1 MASYKNKMTDTN
13 KNQELPEDESS
24 ENSEDLPQEPASGGG
39 ARMNDAKAFFRALNA
54 GAELNP
60 SEMEMKTAESG
71 MHAATAC
78 PSCEQLAHEV
88 QQLSQKLG
96 ETDIHYKRMAAD
108 FENYRRRSDR
118 DRQELE
124 TMGVKKMVEALLPA
138 LDDID
143 RAQMSLNESMPAEK
157 ILESLKVVF
166 NSLGRCLDQ
175 AGIKPM
181 EPVGQPFDP
190 RLHEPVQQIETAEF
204 PDGYVMQE
212 LRRGYVLGDK
222 VVRPALVNVASN
234 KASAEEQQ
242 ARQLAEMQEQSNAV
256 GEEEVD
262 ELRESGVYS
271 LDDVNESAEKAVEE
285 YLEKLDD
292 SGSN

>member
-1 MASYKNKMTDTN
+1 MTDTN
-13 KNQELPEDESS
+13 KNQELPEDSPEITEESS
-24 ENSEDLPQEPASGGG
+24 QESAPAAGS
-39 ARMNDAKAFFRALNA
+39 RMNDAKAFFRALNA
-54 GAELNP
+54 GAESNP
-60 SEMEMKTAESG
+60 SEIDMKTAESG
-71 MHAATAC
+71 IHAATAC

-88 QQLSQKLG
+88 QQLSQKLS
-96 ETDIHYKRMAAD
+96 ETDTHYKRMAAD
-108 FENYRRRSDR
+108 FENYRRRADR
-118 DRQELE
+118 DKQELE
-124 TMGVKKMVEALLPA
+124 TMGVKKMVESLLPA

-190 RLHEPVQQIETAEF
+190 RLHEPVQQMETTEF

-234 KASAEEQQ
+234 KASADEQQ
-242 ARQLAEMQEQSNAV
+242 ARQLAELQEQQQSAA
-256 GEEEVD
+256 EPEPVD

-271 LDDVNESAEKAVEE
+271 LDEVNETAEQAVNE

-292 SGSN
+292 KGSN

>member
-1 MASYKNKMTDTN
+1 MADTN
-13 KNQELPEDESS
+13 KNQELPEDDSS
-24 ENSEDLPQEPASGGG
+24 EMTEEPAQDATSGSLS
-39 ARMNDAKAFFRALNA
+39 RMNDAKAFFRALNA
-54 GAELNP
+54 GAELDT

-71 MHAATAC
+71 MQAATAC

-88 QQLSQKLG
+88 QHLREKLG
-96 ETDIHYKRMAAD
+96 ETDTHYKRMAAD

-118 DRQELE
+118 DKQELE

-166 NSLGRCLDQ
+166 NSLGRCLDL

-190 RLHEPVQQIETAEF
+190 RLHEPVQQIETTEF
-204 PDGYVMQE
+204 PDGSVMQE
-212 LRRGYVLGDK
+212 LRRGYLLGDK

-242 ARQLAEMQEQSNAV
+242 ARELAEMQAQQNAPA
-256 GEEEVD
+256 EESID
-262 ELRESGVYS
+262 ELRDSGVYN
-271 LDDVNESAEKAVEE
+271 LDEVAETDSQAVQE
-285 YLEKLDD
+285 YLEKLDNSD
-292 SGSN
+292 SN

>member
-1 MASYKNKMTDTN
+1 MTDTD
-13 KNQELPEDESS
+13 KNPELPEDSSNFEES
-24 ENSEDLPQEPASGGG
+24 PQDSAQSSGG
-39 ARMNDAKAFFRALNA
+39 RMNDAKAFFRALNA

-60 SEMEMKTAESG
+60 SEMDMKTAEAG

-78 PSCEQLAHEV
+78 PNCEQLAYEV
-88 QQLSQKLG
+88 QQLSQKLA
-96 ETDIHYKRMAAD
+96 ETDTHYKRMAAD

-143 RAQMSLNESMPAEK
+143 RAQMSLNDSMPAEK

-190 RLHEPVQQIETAEF
+190 RLHEPVQQIETTEF
-204 PDGYVMQE
+204 PDGFVMQE
-212 LRRGYVLGDK
+212 LRRGYVLGEK

-234 KASAEEQQ
+234 RASAEEAQ
-242 ARQLAEMQEQSNAV
+242 AKQLAELQAQHN
-256 GEEEVD
+256 D
-262 ELRESGVYS
+262 EAGVANDQPQDTGVYS
-271 LDDVNESAEKAVEE
+271 LDEVDESTEQAVNE

-292 SGSN
+292 GNNQ

>member
-1 MASYKNKMTDTN
+1 MTDTN
-13 KNQELPEDESS
+13 KNQELPEEESS
-24 ENSEDLPQEPASGGG
+24 APMEDSAQESPSAGGS
-39 ARMNDAKAFFRALNA
+39 RMNDAKAFFRALNA
-54 GAELNP
+54 GVESNP

-78 PSCEQLAHEV
+78 PSCEQLATEV
-88 QQLSQKLG
+88 QHLREKLS
-96 ETDIHYKRMAAD
+96 ETDTHYKRMAAD

-118 DRQELE
+118 DRHELE
-124 TMGVKKMVEALLPA
+124 TMGVKKMVEALMPA
-138 LDDID
+138 LDDVD
-143 RAQMSLNESMPAEK
+143 RAQMSLNDSMPADK
-157 ILESLKVVF
+157 ILDSLKVVF

-175 AGIKPM
+175 AGIKAM

-190 RLHEPVQQIETAEF
+190 RLHEPVQQIETTEF

-234 KASAEEQQ
+234 RASAEEQQ
-242 ARQLAEMQEQSNAV
+242 ARQLAELQEQQNASS
-256 GEEEVD
+256 EEPSD
-262 ELRESGVYS
+262 ELRDSGVYS
-271 LDDVNESAEKAVEE
+271 LDEADASSEQAVND

-292 SGSN
+292 TSST

>member
-1 MASYKNKMTDTN
+1 MTDTN
-13 KNQELPEDESS
+13 KNQELPEDGSS
-24 ENSEDLPQEPASGGG
+24 EMTEESTEGSSSAGSS
-39 ARMNDAKAFFRALNA
+39 RMNDAKAFFRALNA

-60 SEMEMKTAESG
+60 SEMDMKTAESG
-71 MHAATAC
+71 MHSATC
-78 PSCEQLAHEV
+78 ISCGQLAQEV
-88 QQLSQKLG
+88 QQLREKLN
-96 ETDIHYKRMAAD
+96 ETDTHYKRMAAD

-118 DRQELE
+118 DRHELE

-143 RAQMSLNESMPAEK
+143 RAQMSLNESMPADK

-190 RLHEPVQQIETAEF
+190 RLHEPVQQIETTDF

-234 KASAEEQQ
+234 RASAEEQQ
-242 ARQLAEMQEQSNAV
+242 ARQLEELQKQSESAEEPIDELRDS
-256 GEEEVD
+256 GIYSLDEVD
-262 ELRESGVYS
+262 E
-271 LDDVNESAEKAVEE
+271 SAEQAVQE
-285 YLEKLDD
+285 YLEKIDD
-292 SGSN
+292 SSST

>member
-1 MASYKNKMTDTN
+1 MTDTN
-13 KNQELPEDESS
+13 KNQELPEEESS
-24 ENSEDLPQEPASGGG
+24 EITEDSAQESASGSS
-39 ARMNDAKAFFRALNA
+39 RMSDAKAFFRALNA
-54 GAELNP
+54 GAESNP

-78 PSCEQLAHEV
+78 PSCEQLATEV
-88 QQLSQKLG
+88 QQLREKLG
-96 ETDIHYKRMAAD
+96 ETDTHYKRMAAD

-124 TMGVKKMVEALLPA
+124 TMGVKKMVEALMPA

-143 RAQMSLNESMPAEK
+143 RAQMSLNDSMPADK

-175 AGIKPM
+175 AGIKAM

-190 RLHEPVQQIETAEF
+190 RLHEPVQQIETTEF

-234 KASAEEQQ
+234 RASAEEQQ
-242 ARQLAEMQEQSNAV
+242 ARQLADLQEQQNASS
-256 GEEEVD
+256 EEPVD
-262 ELRESGVYS
+262 ELRDSGVYS
-271 LDDVNESAEKAVEE
+271 LDEVDASSEQAVNE

-292 SGSN
+292 TSST